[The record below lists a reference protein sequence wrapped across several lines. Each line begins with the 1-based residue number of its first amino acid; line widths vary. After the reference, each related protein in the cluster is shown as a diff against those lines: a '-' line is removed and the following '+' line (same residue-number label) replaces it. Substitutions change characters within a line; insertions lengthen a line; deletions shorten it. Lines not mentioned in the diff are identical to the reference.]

1 MNMTRSAST
10 NVESGLQSS
19 GLSSPSIGD
28 TEHWNDRYQSNGS
41 ETLSWYEPR
50 PSTSLELLEL
60 VGITPAASVID
71 IGGGAS
77 TLVDHLLAAGHQDL
91 AVLDLSTV
99 ALDIAR
105 SRLADPTA
113 VTWIQANITTWQPSR
128 RWNTWHD
135 RAVLHFLV
143 DDEARANYL
152 AALRHS
158 LTPGGAF
165 VIGTFAEDGPTHC
178 SALPVR
184 RHSPDD
190 LAELVGDVE
199 IIEQRRVI
207 HRTPGDADQPF
218 NWIAGRL
225 RRAE

>member
-1 MNMTRSAST
+1 MTRTGSAS
-10 NVESGLQSS
+10 VAGLESPAST
-19 GLSSPSIGD
+19 GD
-28 TEHWNDRYQSNGS
+28 TRHWNDRYRSIGT

-50 PSTSLELLEL
+50 PMTSLELLDL

-71 IGGGAS
+71 VGGGAS

-105 SRLADPTA
+105 SRLDDPSP
-113 VTWIQANITTWQPSR
+113 VTWIHADVTTWQPSR
-128 RWNTWHD
+128 QWDIWHD

-143 DDEARANYL
+143 DDDARANYRT
-152 AALRHS
+152 ALRRA
-158 LTPGGAF
+158 LTPGRAF

-184 RHSPDD
+184 RHSPND
-190 LAELVGDVE
+190 LANLLGDIE
-199 IIEQRRVI
+199 IIGQRRDI

-225 RRAE
+225 RPQR